1 VTATLPPD
9 ADVTRRVDAVVFD
22 FGGVFTPSPFD
33 AMHVLADRLDIEPA
47 EAMLHVFG
55 PYDRDTDHPWHQAER
70 GELDIQVTRDSILEA
85 ARTHGLEIDLF
96 EVFGLISTSG
106 GEVRPAMVERTRRL
120 RVEGYR
126 TGLITNNVAEFR
138 DFWRPLLPLDELFDV
153 VIDSSEV
160 GMRKP
165 DPRIYELALEQLG
178 GVDPARSVFL
188 DDYPGNITAAEA
200 LGMTGV
206 LVEAAYDDAI
216 ARLDAILAP

>member
-1 VTATLPPD
+1 VTATLL
-9 ADVTRRVDAVVFD
+9 VDAVVFD

-33 AMHVLADRLDIEPA
+33 AMVTLGDRLGIEPSA
-47 EAMLHVFG
+47 AMAHVFG

-70 GELDIQVTRDSILEA
+70 GELDIQATRDAILA
-85 ARTHGLEIDLF
+85 AALAEGLDIDLF
-96 EVFGLISTSG
+96 DVFGMMAGSG
-106 GEVRPAMVERTRRL
+106 GEVRIEMVERTRRL

-126 TGLITNNVAEFR
+126 TALITNNVAEFR
-138 DFWRPLLPLDELFDV
+138 EFWRPLLPLDELFDV

-165 DPRIYELALEQLG
+165 DPRIFELALTQMG
-178 GVDPARSVFL
+178 GIDPTRSVFL

-200 LGMTGV
+200 LGMHGV

-216 ARLDAILAP
+216 RRLDAILGPS

>member
-1 VTATLPPD
+1 VTATLL
-9 ADVTRRVDAVVFD
+9 VDAVVFD

-33 AMHVLADRLDIEPA
+33 AMVTLGDRLGIEPSGHGPR
-47 EAMLHVFG
+47 LG

-70 GELDIQVTRDSILEA
+70 GELDIQATRDAILA
-85 ARTHGLEIDLF
+85 AALAEGLDIDLF
-96 EVFGLISTSG
+96 DVFGMMAGSG
-106 GEVRPAMVERTRRL
+106 GEVRTDMVERTRRL

-126 TGLITNNVAEFR
+126 TALITNNVAEFR

-165 DPRIYELALEQLG
+165 DPRIFELALTQMG
-178 GVDPARSVFL
+178 GIDPTRSVFL

-200 LGMTGV
+200 LGMHGV

-216 ARLDAILAP
+216 RQLDALLIRPA

>member
-1 VTATLPPD
+1 MTATLL
-9 ADVTRRVDAVVFD
+9 VDAVVFD

-33 AMHVLADRLDIEPA
+33 SMVTLGDRLGIEPSA
-47 EAMLHVFG
+47 AMAHVFG

-70 GELDIQVTRDSILEA
+70 GELDIEATRNAILA
-85 ARTHGLEIDLF
+85 AALDEGLDIDLY
-96 EVFGLISTSG
+96 EVFGMIAGTG
-106 GEVRPAMVERTRRL
+106 GDVRAEMVERTRRL

-126 TGLITNNVAEFR
+126 TALITNNVAEFR

-165 DPRIYELALEQLG
+165 DPRIFELALTQMG
-178 GVDPARSVFL
+178 GIDPTRSVFL
-188 DDYPGNITAAEA
+188 DDYPGNITAAES
-200 LGMTGV
+200 LGMHGV

-216 ARLDAILAP
+216 RRLDAILGPA

>member
-1 VTATLPPD
+1 VTATLL
-9 ADVTRRVDAVVFD
+9 VDAVVFD
-22 FGGVFTPSPFD
+22 FGGVYTPSPFD
-33 AMHVLADRLDIEPA
+33 AMVTLGDRLGIEPA
-47 EAMLHVFG
+47 AAMAHVFG

-70 GELDIQVTRDSILEA
+70 GELDIEATRDAILA
-85 ARTHGLEIDLF
+85 AALEEGLEIDLY
-96 EVFGLISTSG
+96 EVFGMIAGTG
-106 GEVRPAMVERTRRL
+106 GDVRAEMVERTRRL

-126 TGLITNNVAEFR
+126 TALITNNVVEFR
-138 DFWRPLLPLDELFDV
+138 EHWRAMLPLDELFDV

-165 DPRIYELALEQLG
+165 DPRIFELALTQLG

-200 LGMTGV
+200 LGMHGV

-216 ARLDAILAP
+216 RRLDAILTPG